1 MELLL
6 ALLGLPVRC
15 TCEARRS
22 CKAPA
27 HPCVSAFVFSLF
39 KTLFFKPP
47 RVDFTS
53 EPCIGRTVCP
63 GLTQAAERTSER
75 AQLAVFVLSV
85 RESRC
90 AWLPDGLSQLLFVV
104 QD

>member
-1 MELLL
+1 ML
-6 ALLGLPVRC
+6 ALLGLPVHLRSTEELRGPC
-15 TCEARRS
+15 T
-22 CKAPA
+22 PT
-27 HPCVSAFVFSLF
+27 CVSAFVFSLF